1 MRKIL
6 HIKELF
12 KTEKRVRVLA
22 ILGVPGILLLG
33 LSELLPNPRSNKS
46 AKEPKSQTETKE
58 TDFCSQTEQ
67 KLSALITQ
75 MEGAGRVQV
84 MLTMESSD
92 EKIYASDEK
101 NNVKNDGD
109 TEQKSFDSKYVLVDS
124 DTGDTG
130 ILLKTNAP
138 KVKGVIIVCD
148 GGGNPSVV
156 NQITNAV
163 SAALGIGANRIS
175 VLKMKPAEE

>member
-1 MRKIL
+1 M
-6 HIKELF
+6 
-12 KTEKRVRVLA
+12 
-22 ILGVPGILLLG
+22 
-33 LSELLPNPRSNKS
+33 
-46 AKEPKSQTETKE
+46 
-58 TDFCSQTEQ
+58 
-67 KLSALITQ
+67 
-75 MEGAGRVQV
+75 
-84 MLTMESSD
+84 
-92 EKIYASDEK
+92 
-101 NNVKNDGD
+101 KNDGD